1 MMVQKY
7 EVWIKDTKKVAEIR
21 GQDLIF
27 KRGKGPKK
35 LKGSLIRIKIK

>member
-7 EVWIKDTKKVAEIR
+7 EVWIKDAKKVAEIR

-27 KRGKGPKK
+27 KRGKGPKTIERFSHK
-35 LKGSLIRIKIK
+35 D

>member
-1 MMVQKY
+1 MMVQRY

-27 KRGKGPKK
+27 KIGKGPKTIERFSHK
-35 LKGSLIRIKIK
+35 D